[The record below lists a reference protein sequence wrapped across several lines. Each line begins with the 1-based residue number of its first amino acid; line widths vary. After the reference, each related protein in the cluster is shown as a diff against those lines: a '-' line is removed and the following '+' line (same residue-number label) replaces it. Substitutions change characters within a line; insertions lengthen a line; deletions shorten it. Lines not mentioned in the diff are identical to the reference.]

1 MQAKDIMT
9 VEVLTVGPDTGVAE
23 IAEAMVKHR
32 ISALPVV
39 DADDRVLGIVSEGD
53 LMRRAE
59 IGTEKHRSWWL
70 RLFSGGSELA
80 SEFAKSHGVKASEVM
95 TANPITVAEDA
106 SLDEIAELLE
116 SRHIKRVPV
125 LHDGKLAGI
134 VSRAN
139 LIQALTAL
147 KEQVVAIP
155 SSDDRLIREAVTAVI
170 GKEDWAAGARLNV
183 VVTKGVVHLWGLAD
197 SAEQE
202 KALVVAAENVPGVA
216 GVENHMAL
224 MPSHYGAE

>member
-9 VEVLTVGPDTGVAE
+9 ADVLTVGPDTGVAA
-23 IAEAMVKHR
+23 IADIMVKHR
-32 ISALPVV
+32 ISAVPVV
-39 DADDRVLGIVSEGD
+39 DAGNRVLGIVSEGD

-59 IGTEKHRSWWL
+59 IGTERHRSWWL
-70 RLFSGGSELA
+70 SLFSGGPELA

-95 TANPITVAEDA
+95 TANPITVDEDA
-106 SLDEIAELLE
+106 SLDEIAALLE

-125 LHDGKLAGI
+125 LSDGKLAGI

-147 KEQVVAIP
+147 KEKVVTIP
-155 SSDDRLIREAVTAVI
+155 SSDDRLIREAMIAQI
-170 GKEDWAAGARLNV
+170 GKKDWAAGARLNV
-183 VVTKGVVHLWGLAD
+183 VVTNGVIHLWGLTD
-197 SAEQE
+197 SAEQQ
-202 KALVVAAENVPGVA
+202 KALVVAAENVPGVV